1 MLKKSQ
7 KYILISLSVLLLL
20 AVSVFAKKA
29 QVSDQVSGQVSGQP
43 SVTQSAEKILK
54 QYNKKTGIELN
65 IEVKTEK
72 KTLGT
77 VTNQKANL
85 KSIGKKVFLA
95 VEGEKKSEVIF
106 NGEKLYVISYP
117 DLDLDPDGKRKV
129 IITKITDDNHM
140 SVLSQLFSQP
150 QTMFKKFK
158 IEKIAK
164 PTGEFELKLISVKND
179 IRPLYL
185 QFNKKILSSIFYTD
199 DVGTETTLILSE
211 PKAGKFKSKIFNYI
225 QKKTDEVITQ

>member
-20 AVSVFAKKA
+20 ALSVFAKKA
-29 QVSDQVSGQVSGQP
+29 QISP
-43 SVTQSAEKILK
+43 TFAAENILK

-65 IEVKTEK
+65 IEIKTDK
-72 KTLGT
+72 KSLGT
-77 VTNQKANL
+77 STNQNAIL

-95 VEGEKKSEVIF
+95 VEGEKKSEVIY

-150 QTMFKKFK
+150 QAMFKKFK
-158 IEKIAK
+158 IEKIEK
-164 PTGEFELKLISVKND
+164 ETGEFELKLTSAKDD

-185 QFNKKILSSIFYTD
+185 QFSKKILSRIFYTD
-199 DVGTETTLILSE
+199 DVGTETTLVLSE
-211 PKAGKFKSKIFNYI
+211 PKTGKFKSKIFNYT

>member
-1 MLKKSQ
+1 MPKKSL
-7 KYILISLSVLLLL
+7 KYVLVSLSVLLLL
-20 AVSVFAKKA
+20 ALSVFAKKN
-29 QVSDQVSGQVSGQP
+29 QVSS
-43 SVTQSAEKILK
+43 TLAAERILQ
-54 QYNKKTGIELN
+54 QYNKKSGVELN
-65 IEVKTEK
+65 IEIKTEK
-72 KTLGT
+72 KSLGT
-77 VTNQKANL
+77 VTNQVATL

-95 VEGEKKSEVIF
+95 VEGEKKSEVIY

-158 IEKIAK
+158 IEKIEK
-164 PTGEFELKLISVKND
+164 DSGDFELKLTSSKED

-185 QFNKKILSSIFYTD
+185 QFSQKTLKRIFYTD
-199 DVGTETTLILSE
+199 DVGTETTLNLSE
-211 PKAGKFKSKIFNYI
+211 PKAGKFKSKIFNYT

>member
-7 KYILISLSVLLLL
+7 KSILVSLSVLLLL

-29 QVSDQVSGQVSGQP
+29 QTSS
-43 SVTQSAEKILK
+43 TESAEKILK

-65 IEVKTEK
+65 IEIKTEK
-72 KTLGT
+72 KSLGT
-77 VTNQKANL
+77 VTNQQANL

-95 VEGEKKSEVIF
+95 VEGEKKSEVIY

-117 DLDLDPDGKRKV
+117 DLDLDPNGKRKV
-129 IITKITDDNHM
+129 IVTKIEDDNHM

-158 IEKIAK
+158 IEKTEK
-164 PTGEFELKLISVKND
+164 TSGEFELKLISLKND

-185 QFNKKILSSIFYTD
+185 QFNKKILSRISYTD

-211 PKAGKFKSKIFNYI
+211 PKTGKFKLKIFNYN

>member
-1 MLKKSQ
+1 MPKKSL

-20 AVSVFAKKA
+20 ALSVFAKKN
-29 QVSDQVSGQVSGQP
+29 QVSPTLD
-43 SVTQSAEKILK
+43 AEKILQ
-54 QYNKKTGIELN
+54 QYNKKSGVELN
-65 IEVKTEK
+65 IEIKTEK
-72 KTLGT
+72 KSLGT
-77 VTNQKANL
+77 VTNQAAVL

-95 VEGEKKSEVIF
+95 VDGEKKSEVIY

-158 IEKIAK
+158 IEKIEK
-164 PTGEFELKLISVKND
+164 DTGDFELKLTSSKDD

-185 QFNKKILSSIFYTD
+185 QFSKTILKRIFYTD
-199 DVGTETTLILSE
+199 DVGTETTLNLSE
-211 PKAGKFKSKIFNYI
+211 PKAGKFKSKIFNYT

>member
-1 MLKKSQ
+1 MPKKSL
-7 KYILISLSVLLLL
+7 KYVLISLSGLLLL
-20 AVSVFAKKA
+20 ALTVFAKKN
-29 QVSDQVSGQVSGQP
+29 QVSS
-43 SVTQSAEKILK
+43 TLAAEKILQ
-54 QYNKKTGIELN
+54 QYNKKSGVELN
-65 IEVKTEK
+65 IEIKTEK
-72 KTLGT
+72 KSLGT
-77 VTNQKANL
+77 VTNQVAIL

-95 VEGEKKSEVIF
+95 VEGEKKSEVIY
-106 NGEKLYVISYP
+106 NGEKIYVISYP

-158 IEKIAK
+158 IEKIEK
-164 PTGEFELKLISVKND
+164 DSGDFELKLTSSKED

-185 QFNKKILSSIFYTD
+185 QFSKKTLKRIFYTD
-199 DVGTETTLILSE
+199 DVGTETTLNLSE
-211 PKAGKFKSKIFNYI
+211 PKAGKFKSKIFNYT